1 MTTKQKILNEALTLF
16 AEKGYSAVYV
26 GEIADA
32 VGIKTPS
39 LYKHYKSKQ
48 DIFNSCVEVFAER
61 MENIRNNMQLPGSK
75 TASFSYETIAEEH
88 LIEVANALFMF
99 YLQDNVAAKFRKM
112 LMIERYHNPEINRLF
127 EDFFI
132 IRAIDHEKEI
142 FSKLI
147 DAKVIKGENPHIIA
161 LRFYTPIFYLLQ
173 KYMMRISCVD
183 SFWSIYLMKISEDKK
198 YGYVPILRE
207 ICGTQCSLLPLL
219 R

>member
-127 EDFFI
+127 EDLFI
-132 IRAIDHEKEI
+132 TEAIDHEKEI

-173 KYMMRISCVD
+173 KYDMR
-183 SFWSIYLMKISEDKK
+183 
-198 YGYVPILRE
+198 PNE
-207 ICGTQCSLLPLL
+207 IEEAKHELALVVQEFCKTYKGA
-219 R
+219 RNDNEKDNGKG

>member
-16 AEKGYSAVYV
+16 AGKGYSAVYV

-75 TASFSYETIAEEH
+75 RASFSYETIAEEH
-88 LIEVANALFMF
+88 LVEVANALFMF

-173 KYMMRISCVD
+173 KYDMR
-183 SFWSIYLMKISEDKK
+183 
-198 YGYVPILRE
+198 PNE
-207 ICGTQCSLLPLL
+207 IEEAKHELTLVVQEFCKTYKGT
-219 R
+219 RNDNEKDNRKG

>member
-61 MENIRNNMQLPGSK
+61 MENIRNNIQLPGSK
-75 TASFSYETIAEEH
+75 AASFSYETITEEQ

-127 EDFFI
+127 EDLFI
-132 IRAIDHEKEI
+132 TGAI
-142 FSKLI
+142 SKSLSN
-147 DAKVIKGENPHIIA
+147 AK
-161 LRFYTPIFYLLQ
+161 
-173 KYMMRISCVD
+173 
-183 SFWSIYLMKISEDKK
+183 
-198 YGYVPILRE
+198 
-207 ICGTQCSLLPLL
+207 
-219 R
+219 